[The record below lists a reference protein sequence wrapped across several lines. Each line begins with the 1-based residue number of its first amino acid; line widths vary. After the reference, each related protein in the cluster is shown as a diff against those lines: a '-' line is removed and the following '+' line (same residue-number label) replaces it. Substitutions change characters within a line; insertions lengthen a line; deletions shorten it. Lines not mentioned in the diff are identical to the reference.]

1 MIITNKTLPRR
12 TFLRGVGATMALP
25 VLDSMFS
32 PSDRGGADDEEGAR
46 APRLRV
52 HAERHHRVQ

>member
-25 VLDSMFS
+25 VLDAMYA
-32 PSDRGGADDEEGAR
+32 PLTAR
-46 APRLRV
+46 APSTLGP
-52 HAERHHRVQ
+52 HS